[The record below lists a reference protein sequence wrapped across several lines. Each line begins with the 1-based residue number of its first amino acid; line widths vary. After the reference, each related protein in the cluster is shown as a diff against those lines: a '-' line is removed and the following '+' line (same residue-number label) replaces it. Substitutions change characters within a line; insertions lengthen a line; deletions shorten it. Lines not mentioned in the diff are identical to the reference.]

1 MKEARLDFLRE
12 LANIG
17 TGHATTALSQ
27 MLNGRLFQLVVP
39 DAQMLPF
46 TEAAEYMGGAEQV
59 VVGIFIVIS
68 GDVKGH
74 MAFLQA
80 PGECPGAAQLLTGI
94 EQPELDEL
102 GRSALQELGNI
113 MVTSYLNALSTMTN
127 LLMVPSVPG
136 LAIDMAGAVWE
147 SVLAGAQV
155 TDEVTVI
162 RTRFSADGEDIEG
175 HILFLPDHE
184 DFEKVARLF
193 GWGNCDD
200 RGIC

>member
-74 MAFLQA
+74 MAFLQPLESA
-80 PGECPGAAQLLTGI
+80 LVLLRLLTGI

-193 GWGNCDD
+193 GLGEL
-200 RGIC
+200 

>member
-1 MKEARLDFLRE
+1 LKEARLDFLRE

-74 MAFLQA
+74 MAFLQPLESA
-80 PGECPGAAQLLTGI
+80 LVLLRLLTGI

-175 HILFLPDHE
+175 HILFLPDNE

-193 GWGNCDD
+193 GLGEL
-200 RGIC
+200 